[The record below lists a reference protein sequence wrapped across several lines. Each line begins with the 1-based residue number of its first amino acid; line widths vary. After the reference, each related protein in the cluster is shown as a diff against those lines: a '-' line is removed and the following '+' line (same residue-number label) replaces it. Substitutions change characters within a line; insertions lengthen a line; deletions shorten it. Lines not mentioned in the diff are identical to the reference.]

1 MKKNHFHLFAGKM
14 TASFFQPFSFRK
26 TKTLSDSKISLP
38 ENCIRYSPSPAEKNH
53 KSRLS
58 SIPSGNSSRDFQEL
72 LCSTVPAPSGKI
84 SASRIRSAT
93 TEADSGFLYDQ
104 AFLYRAIL
112 ENEPVIAAHLQTRIL
127 AVCACDWQIAGRD
140 PEKISMLSSILE
152 KANINF
158 LLRHLMESLAF
169 GCAGAVIEWEEGG
182 SSIKGFKSICQ
193 ENFLFDAAGNP
204 ALRTYSGQIRP
215 LYQYHP
221 HQFILHY
228 HKLKSGPC
236 GSGGLLRPLL
246 WLYFFKHYAL
256 RDRARFLEKFGV
268 PFLIA
273 KINQQDF
280 ENEDTR
286 KNILAALNRISS
298 DGSGVVTGESQIQT
312 LSPGISASGEYQ
324 TFLDYID
331 KLYTLLILGQTA
343 SSSVSGGFSKGQ
355 IQENVRHDILEA
367 DCRALMETI
376 NNQLLRPLEKYCYGT
391 DGEYRF
397 ILDFSSPENLL
408 EKAQIIKLLSESN
421 FAISPEWIEKAFNI
435 RLEKQATDK
444 NNP

>member
-1 MKKNHFHLFAGKM
+1 MKKNYFHFLAEKM
-14 TASFFQPFSFRK
+14 KASFSMPD
-26 TKTLSDSKISLP
+26 LSGKQSALP
-38 ENCIRYSPSPAEKNH
+38 ENCIRYSPEKKRN
-53 KSRLS
+53 SRFS
-58 SIPSGNSSRDFQEL
+58 GIPPWDNDRDMMTF
-72 LCSTVPAPSGKI
+72 LCSPEYTPSGKI
-84 SASRIRSAT
+84 SASRIQSAVN
-93 TEADSGFLYDQ
+93 EADNGFLYNQ
-104 AFLYRAIL
+104 AFLYRSVL

-127 AVCACDWQIAGRD
+127 AVCACDWQISGED
-140 PEKISMLSSILE
+140 PEKISVLTSILE
-152 KANINF
+152 KANINS
-158 LLRHLMESLAF
+158 LIRHLMESLAF

-193 ENFLFDAAGNP
+193 ENFLFDAMGNP
-204 ALRTYSGQIRP
+204 ALRTFDGQIRP
-215 LYQYHP
+215 LFHYHP

-228 HKLKSGPC
+228 HKLKSGPP

-246 WLYFFKHYAL
+246 WLYFFKHYAI
-256 RDRARFLEKFGV
+256 RDRARFLEKFGI

-280 ENEDTR
+280 ESEATR

-298 DGSGVVTGESQIQT
+298 DGSGVVTGEAQIQT
-312 LSPGISASGEYQ
+312 LAPGISASGEYQ

-331 KLYTLLILGQTA
+331 KLYTILILGQTA
-343 SSSVSGGFSKGQ
+343 SSSASGGFSKGQ

-367 DCRALMETI
+367 DCRSLMETL

-391 DGEYRF
+391 DGKYRF

-421 FAISPEWIEKAFNI
+421 FTISPQWIEKAFNI
-435 RLEKQATDK
+435 RLEKKKTE
-444 NNP
+444 N

>member
-1 MKKNHFHLFAGKM
+1 MKKNYFHFLAEKM
-14 TASFFQPFSFRK
+14 TAPFTMLSPFRK
-26 TKTLSDSKISLP
+26 TPRHSGSRSTLPD
-38 ENCIRYSPSPAEKNH
+38 NCIRYSPQAAEK
-53 KSRLS
+53 KSGGKLYPVPR
-58 SIPSGNSSRDFQEL
+58 GNNERDLQTF
-72 LCSTVPAPSGKI
+72 LCSADCTPTGKI
-84 SASRIRSAT
+84 SASRIQSAL
-93 TEADSGFLYDQ
+93 TEADSGFLYNQ
-104 AFLYRAIL
+104 AFLFRSVL

-127 AVCACDWQIAGRD
+127 AVCACDWQITGSD
-140 PEKISMLSSILE
+140 PEKITFLTSILE
-152 KANINF
+152 KANINS
-158 LLRHLMESLAF
+158 LIRHLMESLAF
-169 GCAGAVIEWEEGG
+169 GCAGAVIQWEEGG

-193 ENFLFDAAGNP
+193 ENFLFDAMGNG
-204 ALRTYSGQIRP
+204 ALRTFDGQIRP
-215 LYQYHP
+215 LFQYHP
-221 HQFILHY
+221 HQFIFHY
-228 HKLKSGPC
+228 HQLKSGPR

-256 RDRARFLEKFGV
+256 RDRARFLEKFGI

-280 ENEDTR
+280 ESEDTR
-286 KNILAALNRISS
+286 KNILAALNKISS
-298 DGSGVVTGESQIQT
+298 DGSGVVTGEAQIQT
-312 LSPGISASGEYQ
+312 LAPGISASGEYQ

-391 DGEYRF
+391 EGKYRF

-421 FAISPEWIEKAFNI
+421 FTISPEWIEKAFNI
-435 RLEKQATDK
+435 RLEKNT
-444 NNP
+444 P